1 MMFPRQDREFQ
12 GPRKWLPQ
20 DFARAVHD
28 WEAQINVKLT
38 SLAASKMVASWDL
51 SPHSAR
57 NVRVK
62 DWSKMG
68 DSRPKKRLCVWPPR
82 IIPVSTSLVTELD
95 FSFSSWKCQSH
106 HKYFNFVKFLFN
118 FFFYINLCERIEGF
132 IEISILATSNFA
144 GTPQSIMSYQLIR
157 LNSLA
162 TTLWCGK

>member
-1 MMFPRQDREFQ
+1 MIDQ
-12 GPRKWLPQ
+12 
-20 DFARAVHD
+20 
-28 WEAQINVKLT
+28 NTVKALKT
-38 SLAASKMVASWDL
+38 GGGGGGGGGEGGRGEGGLFKSLFSASG
-51 SPHSAR
+51 SAR

-82 IIPVSTSLVTELD
+82 IIPVSTSWVTELD

-106 HKYFNFVKFLFN
+106 HKYFNFVKFLFKFN
-118 FFFYINLCERIEGF
+118 FFYINLHERIEGF